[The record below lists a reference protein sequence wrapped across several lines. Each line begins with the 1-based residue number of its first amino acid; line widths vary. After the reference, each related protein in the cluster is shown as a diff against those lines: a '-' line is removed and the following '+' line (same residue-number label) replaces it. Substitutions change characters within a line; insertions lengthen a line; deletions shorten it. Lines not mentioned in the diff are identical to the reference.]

1 LLSVRQPVDTFF
13 TERDKNLPAGDLEL
27 REQRAIPDFR
37 QIGATMRSMTKVSYK
52 ETFVLTG

>member
-13 TERDKNLPAGDLEL
+13 TERDKNLPPGDLEL

-37 QIGATMRSMTKVSYK
+37 ANRGSHAINHKS
-52 ETFVLTG
+52 FL